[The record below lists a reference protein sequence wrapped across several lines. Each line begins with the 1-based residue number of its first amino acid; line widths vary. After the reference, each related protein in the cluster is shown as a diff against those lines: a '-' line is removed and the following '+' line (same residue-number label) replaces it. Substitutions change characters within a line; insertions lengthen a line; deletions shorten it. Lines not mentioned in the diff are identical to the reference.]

1 MGGHLS
7 TNRAVHNDNRLFITD
22 ILQNV
27 LSVKEGKTMQ
37 DNKQKENQIAEVP
50 FYIFEAVQEKNLRE
64 AWRTNLCWAAVNAVL
79 AVLLYVSRRSGG
91 SRA

>member
-1 MGGHLS
+1 
-7 TNRAVHNDNRLFITD
+7 
-22 ILQNV
+22 
-27 LSVKEGKTMQ
+27 MQ
-37 DNKQKENQIAEVP
+37 DTKQKGNQIAEVP

-91 SRA
+91 SRS